1 MTDVAAR
8 TPALGEVSE
17 IAPDL
22 LTGRDARRPG
32 PRPETAI
39 AGTGSPDLMRA
50 PGPAPGALAPVRA
63 VTAAVAPVTGN
74 VREAASSAPATGY
87 PRVAS
92 SARPGGRLDLA
103 PAGPRKAAATAGIAM
118 TSPVADGIQLVRT
131 ARLRA
136 REPGPALASRRPGVR
151 TTGRHAARA
160 VVPRA
165 AVPPGTGNPVP
176 ATAAGRGPRAGLA
189 ASAVR
194 MAKDARMV
202 RGARAASGAEM
213 ASDVRMAS
221 GLRVAHGAGMT
232 TRAVVVTTGAGARTP
247 VAATVL
253 VAATTAGG
261 IMTVARRARG
271 SARSART
278 VGVPTPGVHVQ
289 MRRGGVLGQSPV
301 RRFRTRSA
309 HCSST
314 AMPRLS

>member
-8 TPALGEVSE
+8 TPALGEVPE

-74 VREAASSAPATGY
+74 VREAASSAPATGH

-176 ATAAGRGPRAGLA
+176 ATAAAGRGPRAGLA

-194 MAKDARMV
+194 PAKDARMV
-202 RGARAASGAEM
+202 RGVRAASGAE
-213 ASDVRMAS
+213 MAS

-261 IMTVARRARG
+261 IMTVARRDRV

-301 RRFRTRSA
+301 RRFRTPSA